1 MHWKTILMK
10 THLTFFAAFGLATFT
25 ASAVEYEA
33 DIFPIFKSKCSKCH
47 MEGSSKGGLA
57 LDLDGI
63 TKEIGSSKA
72 IVPGNTEKSDIFEK
86 VSLPDDDGD
95 KMPPE
100 GKGTP
105 MSAGEIAKLKEW
117 IESGAQVGSEKP
129 EMTDTEEKS
138 GDLPKRPDP
147 IDGNWTNTSGKT
159 IKATLVRVDGDKAIL
174 RMNGKD
180 FPYPISN
187 LNPDSRKIINEF
199 ADAWKKASP

>member
-1 MHWKTILMK
+1 MK
-10 THLTFFAAFGLATFT
+10 TCFLIPAALGLATVTTF
-25 ASAVEYEA
+25 AVEYEA
-33 DIFPIFKSKCSKCH
+33 DILPIFQSKCSKCH
-47 MEGSSKGGLA
+47 MEGNSKGGLA
-57 LDLDGI
+57 LDLDQI
-63 TKEIGSSKA
+63 SKEIGSSKA
-72 IVPGNTEKSDIFEK
+72 IVPGNIEKSDLFEL

-129 EMTDTEEKS
+129 EMTETDPAEKS
-138 GDLPKRPDP
+138 EGLAKRPDP
-147 IDGNWTNTSGKT
+147 IEGSWTNTSGKT

-180 FPYPISN
+180 FPYPVGN
-187 LNPDSRKIINEF
+187 LTADSQKVVQDF